1 MFGKSQAIELP
12 SQLRLTALWRR
23 FHRNDVPVLFL
34 HGVLPDE
41 ASRLFNASGKF
52 ISPALLRRFLE
63 RLGQSY
69 RFITLD
75 DYLDHMHGRRS
86 LGGSLLLAF
95 DDGYA
100 NNYEYAYPL
109 LNGMGI
115 PFSVFVATGFVD
127 TRDVMW
133 TDLLEYAINTTREPV
148 LRCIL
153 ADGDIRVA
161 STGQK
166 AATMNLLR
174 ARLKVRR
181 VAEAQELVR
190 EICNALEVSAEA
202 PELDAVRFLGARQIR
217 EMHEHGVI
225 IGSHTVNH
233 AILARECADDVK
245 REVVLS
251 RDRLE
256 SIIGEP
262 IRYFAYPNGRRA
274 DFNAGV
280 KGALKDAGYAAALST
295 LPGISNPG
303 DDLYEVRR
311 YAVNGHLSFRELETR
326 ISGMI
331 EFLKGNK

>member
-1 MFGKSQAIELP
+1 MFGKSQVIEFP
-12 SQLRLTALWRR
+12 SQFRLTALWRR
-23 FHRNDVPVLFL
+23 FHRSDVPVLFL

-41 ASRLFNASGKF
+41 ASRFFNASGKF

-63 RLGQSY
+63 RLGKSY
-69 RFITLD
+69 RFISLD
-75 DYLDHMHGRRS
+75 DYLDHMHGRRF
-86 LGGSLLLAF
+86 LGGSLHLTF

-100 NNYEYAYPL
+100 NDYEYAYPL
-109 LNGMGI
+109 LAGMGI
-115 PFSVFVATGFVD
+115 PFSVFVSTGFVD

-133 TDLLEYAINTTREPV
+133 TDLLEYALNTTRESF
-148 LRCIL
+148 LRCSL
-153 ADGDIRVA
+153 ADEAIGVA
-161 STGQK
+161 GIGQK
-166 AATMNLLR
+166 VATMTLLR
-174 ARLKVRR
+174 ERLKVRR
-181 VAEAQELVR
+181 AAEVPGLVR

-202 PELDAVRFLGARQIR
+202 PELDAVRFLGVRQIR
-217 EMHEHGVI
+217 EMHEHGVT

-233 AILARECADDVK
+233 AILSRECEDDVK

-280 KGALKDAGYAAALST
+280 KGALKDAGYVAALSG